1 MWNGHWCAATGMSRE
16 IISRQRLVG
25 SYSFPSPGLLTGPPQ
40 FQQHAVMP
48 AVSSIHWPQV
58 HEACL
63 AKCNFRSHWL
73 TTVVH
78 ELVNKPYI
86 IPSSH
91 FGLPG
96 FWFVASDLWN
106 TFPSHSGT
114 AFLPSES
121 LTASLLPWSHPWEL
135 PRDSNFQYFQYM
147 RLYARWRTKENTCRG
162 VLISCCLGE
171 LSILHLHT
179 GQSCG
184 CLPGPHRAGKKWAQ
198 MVAWLFLSPWKISHG
213 SWCPE
218 DVGQCY
224 SLPQYRKAVELFPK
238 NNRDHY

>member
-16 IISRQRLVG
+16 VISRQRLVG
-25 SYSFPSPGLLTGPPQ
+25 SYSFPSPGLLTGAPQ

-48 AVSSIHWPQV
+48 AVSSIHWPQA

-86 IPSSH
+86 TPSSH

-114 AFLPSES
+114 AFPAFRVSHGFTPSKKPS
-121 LTASLLPWSHPWEL
+121 LRITIQQ
-135 PRDSNFQYFQYM
+135 R
-147 RLYARWRTKENTCRG
+147 
-162 VLISCCLGE
+162 
-171 LSILHLHT
+171 SILPVHETVRQVENQREHRQGCADELLSWRAEHPAFAHRPVLWLPPWAS
-179 GQSCG
+179 QS
-184 CLPGPHRAGKKWAQ
+184 R
-198 MVAWLFLSPWKISHG
+198 
-213 SWCPE
+213 
-218 DVGQCY
+218 
-224 SLPQYRKAVELFPK
+224 
-238 NNRDHY
+238 

>member
-1 MWNGHWCAATGMSRE
+1 MVTDVQQQECLGK
-16 IISRQRLVG
+16 IISKQRLVG
-25 SYSFPSPGLLTGPPQ
+25 SYSFPSPGLLMGSPQ

-48 AVSSIHWPQV
+48 AVSSIHWPQA

-91 FGLPG
+91 SGLPG

-114 AFLPSES
+114 AFLPSGS
-121 LTASLLPWSHPWEL
+121 LIASLLPRSHPSEL
-135 PRDSNFQYFQYM
+135 PRDSNFQYV
-147 RLYARWRTKENTCRG
+147 RPYARWRTKENTCRA
-162 VLISCCLGE
+162 VLISCCFGE
-171 LSILHLHT
+171 LSILHSCT
-179 GQSCG
+179 GQCCG
-184 CLPGPHRAGKKWAQ
+184 CLPGPHRAG
-198 MVAWLFLSPWKISHG
+198 
-213 SWCPE
+213 
-218 DVGQCY
+218 
-224 SLPQYRKAVELFPK
+224 RK
-238 NNRDHY
+238 